1 MNTYI
6 RRLNDIV
13 AGVLTWNSLVTLKN
27 TWLFSASGNSSP
39 YMRRPQRYPYL
50 VEQEYD
56 LVEQVHAL
64 QHRQVLLVEQV
75 RFLHQRA
82 LVQIRIGIVVFY
94 MRWS

>member
-6 RRLNDIV
+6 RRLKDIV
-13 AGVLTWNSLVTLKN
+13 AGVLTWNSLVTLKK

-39 YMRRPQRYPYL
+39 YTRRPQRYPYL

-64 QHRQVLLVEQV
+64 EHRQVLFVEQV
-75 RFLHQRA
+75 RLLHQSA
-82 LVQIRIGIVVFY
+82 LVQIRIGIIVFY
-94 MRWS
+94 MRGS